1 MSKLILLGGRSSKR
15 RKKKGGLKKPKL
27 QKFPKSPKKNDLES
41 LNAYAKEC
49 LFVKTEKNVLDKQ
62 PVLHSEIN
70 DEAKKQLDAFFKKE
84 ITKFNLPISP
94 AGTEFQKTV
103 WSELIKIPFGTTIS
117 YLTLAKKLGDVN
129 SIRAA
134 ASANGKNPI
143 TIIIPCH
150 RVIGTDGKLV
160 GYSGDMYRKQW
171 LLEHESNQE
180 KLF

>member
-1 MSKLILLGGRSSKR
+1 MSEQKLYYDYINTPLGELELTSSSTHLLS
-15 RKKKGGLKKPKL
+15 
-27 QKFPKSPKKNDLES
+27 
-41 LNAYAKEC
+41 A

-62 PVLHSEIN
+62 PVLQSEIN
-70 DEAKKQLDAFFKKE
+70 NDAKKQLDAFFKKE
-84 ITKFNLPISP
+84 LTQFNLPLHP
-94 AGTEFQKTV
+94 AGTDFQKTV
-103 WSELIKIPFGTTIS
+103 WNELLKVPFGTTIS
-117 YLTLAKKLGDVN
+117 YLTLAKKLGDIN

-160 GYSGDMYRKQW
+160 GYSGDMWRKQW
-171 LLEHESNQE
+171 LLDHESKQE

>member
-1 MSKLILLGGRSSKR
+1 METPLGELELTSSSNHLLSV
-15 RKKKGGLKKPKL
+15 
-27 QKFPKSPKKNDLES
+27 
-41 LNAYAKEC
+41 

-62 PVLHSEIN
+62 PVLSSEIN
-70 DEAKKQLDAFFKKE
+70 DEAKKQLDAYFNKE
-84 ITKFNLPISP
+84 ITKFDLPINA

-103 WSELIKIPFGTTIS
+103 WNELTKIPFGTTIS

-160 GYSGDMYRKQW
+160 GYSGDMRRKQW
-171 LLEHESNQE
+171 LLDHESNQE

>member
-1 MSKLILLGGRSSKR
+1 MSEHKLYYDYIDTPLGELELTSSNQHLLS
-15 RKKKGGLKKPKL
+15 
-27 QKFPKSPKKNDLES
+27 
-41 LNAYAKEC
+41 A

-62 PVLHSEIN
+62 PALESEIN
-70 DEAKKQLDAFFKKE
+70 NEAKKQLNAFFKKE
-84 ITKFNLPISP
+84 LTQFNLPLHP
-94 AGTEFQKTV
+94 AGTDFQKSV
-103 WSELIKIPFGTTIS
+103 WDELIKIPFGTTIS

-160 GYSGDMYRKQW
+160 GYSGDMWRKKW
-171 LLEHESNQE
+171 LLDHESKQE
-180 KLF
+180 SLF

>member
-1 MSKLILLGGRSSKR
+1 MSEQKLHYDYIDTPLGELELTSNGTHLLS
-15 RKKKGGLKKPKL
+15 
-27 QKFPKSPKKNDLES
+27 
-41 LNAYAKEC
+41 A

-62 PVLHSEIN
+62 PVLKSEIN
-70 DEAKKQLDAFFKKE
+70 EEAKKQLDAYFKKE
-84 ITKFNLPISP
+84 LTVFDLPLHP

-103 WSELIKIPFGTTIS
+103 WNELIKIPFGTTIS

-150 RVIGTDGKLV
+150 RVIGSDGKLV
-160 GYSGDMYRKQW
+160 GYSGDMHRKQW
-171 LLEHESNQE
+171 LLDHESNQE

>member
-1 MSKLILLGGRSSKR
+1 MSEHKLYYDYIDTPLGELELTSNGMHLLS
-15 RKKKGGLKKPKL
+15 
-27 QKFPKSPKKNDLES
+27 
-41 LNAYAKEC
+41 A

-62 PVLHSEIN
+62 PVLESEIN
-70 DEAKKQLDAFFKKE
+70 NEAKKQLNAFFKKE
-84 ITKFNLPISP
+84 LTEFNLPLHP
-94 AGTEFQKTV
+94 AGTDFQKTV
-103 WSELIKIPFGTTIS
+103 WDELIKIPFGTTIS

-160 GYSGDMYRKQW
+160 GYSGDMWRKQW
-171 LLEHESNQE
+171 LLDHESNQE

>member
-1 MSKLILLGGRSSKR
+1 MKLFFSYIDTPLGEIEITSSDDHLLSV
-15 RKKKGGLKKPKL
+15 
-27 QKFPKSPKKNDLES
+27 
-41 LNAYAKEC
+41 

-70 DEAKKQLDAFFKKE
+70 EETKKQLASFFKKE
-84 ITKFNLPISP
+84 ITEFNLPINP
-94 AGTEFQKTV
+94 AGTEFQKAV
-103 WSELIKIPFGTTIS
+103 WNELIKIPFGTTIS

-143 TIIIPCH
+143 AIIIPCH
-150 RVIGTDGKLV
+150 RVIGTDGKMV
-160 GYSGDMYRKQW
+160 GYSGDMWRKQW
-171 LLEHESNQE
+171 LLDHESKQE

>member
-1 MSKLILLGGRSSKR
+1 MSDQKLYYDYMDSPLGE
-15 RKKKGGLKKPKL
+15 
-27 QKFPKSPKKNDLES
+27 LELTS
-41 LNAYAKEC
+41 GSNNLVSV
-49 LFVKTEKNVLDKQ
+49 LFVKTEKNTLDKQ
-62 PVLHSEIN
+62 PVLLSEVN
-70 DEAKKQLDAFFKKE
+70 MAAKKQLTAFFRKE
-84 ITKFNLPISP
+84 ITKFNLPLHP

-103 WSELIKIPFGTTIS
+103 WNELLKIPFGTTIS

-143 TIIIPCH
+143 AIIIPCH

-160 GYSGDMYRKQW
+160 GYSGDMWRKQW
-171 LLEHESNQE
+171 LLDHESKQE

>member
-1 MSKLILLGGRSSKR
+1 MSEHKLYYDYIDTPLGELELTSNGTHLLS
-15 RKKKGGLKKPKL
+15 
-27 QKFPKSPKKNDLES
+27 
-41 LNAYAKEC
+41 A

-62 PVLHSEIN
+62 PVLESEIN
-70 DEAKKQLDAFFKKE
+70 NEVKKQLNAFFKKE
-84 ITKFNLPISP
+84 RTQFNLPLHP
-94 AGTEFQKTV
+94 AGTDFQKTV
-103 WSELIKIPFGTTIS
+103 WDELIKIPFGTTIS

-160 GYSGDMYRKQW
+160 GYSGDMWRKQW
-171 LLEHESNQE
+171 LLDHESKQE

>member
-1 MSKLILLGGRSSKR
+1 MKLFFSYIDSPLGELELTSSDNHLLSV
-15 RKKKGGLKKPKL
+15 
-27 QKFPKSPKKNDLES
+27 
-41 LNAYAKEC
+41 

-70 DEAKKQLDAFFKKE
+70 DEAKQQLDAYFKKE

-103 WSELIKIPFGTTIS
+103 WNELIKIPFGTTIS

-150 RVIGTDGKLV
+150 RVIGADGKLV
-160 GYSGDMYRKQW
+160 GYSGDMWRKQW
-171 LLEHESNQE
+171 LLEHESKQE